1 MRILDISLPL
11 SESLVV
17 WPKDPPIRITQPR
30 HFDQGDHAVVSRLD
44 LGAHSGTHVDAPAH
58 FVRGGALLDSI
69 PLDRFVGPARVVH
82 VPDDVDLIT
91 PEVLAKVGVPQET
104 ERVLFR
110 TRNSGLWAEGHTAFD
125 EHFCA
130 ISNAG
135 AHWLIERGAR
145 LVGIDY
151 LSVGP
156 YGDTGPT
163 HRTFLQSG
171 VVLLEGLN
179 LAEVE
184 PGVYQLVC
192 LPLRV
197 AGIEGAP
204 ARAILI
210 Q

>member
-11 SESLVV
+11 SGSLVV

-30 HFDQGDHAVVSRLD
+30 HFDKGDHAVVSRLD

-58 FVRGGALLDSI
+58 FVPGGADLDSI

-82 VPDDVDLIT
+82 VPDGADLIT
-91 PEVLAKVGVPQET
+91 PEVLDAVGLPPAT

-110 TRNSGLWAEGHTAFD
+110 TRNSRLWAQGHSVFD
-125 EHFCA
+125 AHFVA

-135 AHWLIERGAR
+135 AHWLIERGTR

-156 YGDTGPT
+156 YDNTEPT
-163 HRTFLQSG
+163 HRAFLESG
-171 VVLLEGLN
+171 VVLLEGLDLTN
-179 LAEVE
+179 VA
-184 PGVYQLVC
+184 PGLYQLVC

-197 AGIEGAP
+197 AGAEGAP

>member
-1 MRILDISLPL
+1 MRILDISVPL

-30 HFDQGDHAVVSRLD
+30 HFDKGDHAVVSHLD

-58 FVRGGALLDSI
+58 FVPGGALLDSI
-69 PLDRFVGPARVVH
+69 PLDRFVGPARVVRI
-82 VPDDVDLIT
+82 PDNVDLIT
-91 PEVLAKVGVPQET
+91 PELLNQACLSLES

-110 TRNSGLWAEGHTAFD
+110 TRNSILWTQGHTTFD
-125 EHFCA
+125 ERFCA
-130 ISNAG
+130 ISEAG
-135 AHWLIERGAR
+135 AHWLIERGTR

-151 LSVGP
+151 LSVAP
-156 YGDTGPT
+156 YADTGPT

-171 VVLLEGLN
+171 VVLLEGLD
-179 LAEVE
+179 LSDVD
-184 PGVYQLVC
+184 PGIYHLVC
-192 LPLRV
+192 LPLRI
-197 AGIEGAP
+197 AGVEGAP

>member
-1 MRILDISLPL
+1 MRILDISLSL

-17 WPKDPPIRITQPR
+17 WPKDPPIEITQPR
-30 HFDQGDHAVVSRLD
+30 HFSQGDQVVVSRLD

-58 FVRGGALLDSI
+58 FVPGGALLDSI
-69 PLDRFVGPARVVH
+69 PLERFVGPARVVH
-82 VPDDVDLIT
+82 VPEDANLIT
-91 PEVLAKVGVPQET
+91 PAVLEAVALPEGT

-110 TRNSGLWAEGHTAFD
+110 TRNSRLWAEGHTTFD

-130 ISNAG
+130 ISEAG

-151 LSVGP
+151 LSVAP

-163 HRTFLQSG
+163 HRAFLQSG
-171 VVLLEGLN
+171 VVLLEGLD
-179 LAEVE
+179 LAGVE
-184 PGVYQLVC
+184 PGLYELVC
-192 LPLRV
+192 LPLRI
-197 AGIEGAP
+197 AGVEGAP